1 MQNTQPNLSA
11 RVRRLTESG
20 MMIALATVI
29 SFVCS
34 LIPVPPFN
42 FPFGGG
48 ITIAGMLPIILIA
61 YLYGTRWGLLTGFVY
76 SLIQMLLGHSTVV
89 GLFTPD
95 SDSYMG
101 SIAIAITICLIDYIL
116 AYTVLG
122 FGSIFRKKM
131 SPIKALVLGSI
142 LALTLRYVCHIVSG
156 AIFYGAW
163 AEWFF
168 GDAIGQLAVSRW
180 VLNTFSGNSLA
191 LLYSVVY
198 NGCYMIP
205 EMIITPI
212 IALLVLRIPPLK
224 RRMMA

>member
-1 MQNTQPNLSA
+1 MQHTQFSRTA
-11 RVRRLTESG
+11 RARRLTESG
-20 MMIALATVI
+20 MMVALATVI

-48 ITIAGMLPIILIA
+48 ITIAGMLPVILVA

-76 SLIQMLLGHSTVV
+76 SLIQMLLGHSTVA
-89 GLFTPD
+89 GLFLPVD
-95 SDSYMG
+95 EGGMQLW
-101 SIAIAITICLIDYIL
+101 AALLICFIDYIL

-122 FGSIFRKKM
+122 LGGIFRKKM
-131 SPIKALVLGSI
+131 TAGKALVLGCVVA
-142 LALTLRYVCHIVSG
+142 LAARYLCHIVSG

-168 GDAIGQLAVSRW
+168 TLDGIYNWIGRAV
-180 VLNTFSGNSLA
+180 LETFHGGSLA

-205 EMIITPI
+205 EMIITPLV
-212 IALLVLRIPPLK
+212 AVLVLRIPVLHK
-224 RRMMA
+224 RTLA

>member
-1 MQNTQPNLSA
+1 MKLTLK
-11 RVRRLTESG
+11 VRRLTESG
-20 MMIALATVI
+20 MMIALATAI

-76 SLIQMLLGHSTVV
+76 SLIQMLLGHSTVSS
-89 GLFTPD
+89 LFLPVEEGGMQL
-95 SDSYMG
+95 S
-101 SIAIAITICLIDYIL
+101 AALLICVIDYVI
-116 AYTVLG
+116 AYTALG
-122 FGSIFRKKM
+122 LGGVFRK
-131 SPIKALVLGSI
+131 PLNPVKALVLGSVVA
-142 LALTLRYVCHIVSG
+142 LATRYLCHIISG

-168 GDAIGQLAVSRW
+168 TLEGIYETIGKGILENVK
-180 VLNTFSGNSLA
+180 GGSLA
-191 LLYSVVY
+191 LLYSIIY

-205 EMIITPI
+205 EMIITPAVAAI
-212 IALLVLRIPPLK
+212 IWRIPVLK
-224 RRMMA
+224 NRTLA

>member
-1 MQNTQPNLSA
+1 MQHTHNSRTA
-11 RVRRLTESG
+11 RARRLTESG
-20 MMIALATVI
+20 MMVALATVI

-48 ITIAGMLPIILIA
+48 ITVAGMLPIVLVA

-76 SLIQMLLGHSTVV
+76 SLIQMLLGHSTVA
-89 GLFTPD
+89 GLFLPIED
-95 SDSYMG
+95 GGMR
-101 SIAIAITICLIDYIL
+101 IWAALLVCFIDYIL
-116 AYTVLG
+116 AYTALG
-122 FGSIFRKKM
+122 LGGLFRRRVTTGR
-131 SPIKALVLGSI
+131 ALVLGS
-142 LALTLRYVCHIVSG
+142 LVALTARYLCHIVSG

-168 GDAIGQLAVSRW
+168 TLDGIYDWIGRAALG
-180 VLNTFSGNSLA
+180 TFRGGSLA

-205 EMIITPI
+205 EIIITPLVG
-212 IALLVLRIPPLK
+212 LLVARIPLIRK
-224 RRMMA
+224 RALV

>member
-168 GDAIGQLAVSRW
+168 TESAAKDLALSAWVMRTFSGAGLATVYSLVYNGLYMLPETVITALAAVAVSRLST
-180 VLNTFSGNSLA
+180 VKKA
-191 LLYSVVY
+191 L
-198 NGCYMIP
+198 
-205 EMIITPI
+205 
-212 IALLVLRIPPLK
+212 
-224 RRMMA
+224 

>member
-1 MQNTQPNLSA
+1 MKLSN

-20 MMIALATVI
+20 MMIALATAI

-48 ITIAGMLPIILIA
+48 ITIAGMLPIIIIA

-76 SLIQMLLGHSTVV
+76 SLVQMLLGHSTVV

-101 SIAIAITICLIDYIL
+101 SVTIAIAICVIDYIV

-122 FGSIFRKKM
+122 LGGVFRKKM
-131 SPIKALVLGSI
+131 SPIKALVWGSV
-142 LALTLRYVCHIVSG
+142 LALGLRYVCHIVSG

-168 GDAIGQLAVSRW
+168 TLDGIYETIGKGILD
-180 VLNTFSGNSLA
+180 TFRGNSLS
-191 LLYSVVY
+191 LLYSAVY

-205 EMIITPI
+205 EMILTPI
-212 IALLVLRIPPLK
+212 VATLVWRIPVLK
-224 RRMMA
+224 NRELQ

>member
-1 MQNTQPNLSA
+1 MQHTNLTRTTRA
-11 RVRRLTESG
+11 RRLTESG
-20 MMIALATVI
+20 MMVALATVI

-48 ITIAGMLPIILIA
+48 ITIAGMLPVILVA

-76 SLIQMLLGHSTVV
+76 SLIQMLLGHSTVA
-89 GLFTPD
+89 GLFLPVEEGG
-95 SDSYMG
+95 MQVW
-101 SIAIAITICLIDYIL
+101 AALLICFIDYIL

-122 FGSIFRKKM
+122 LGGLFRKKM
-131 SPIKALVLGSI
+131 TSGKALLLGC
-142 LALTLRYVCHIVSG
+142 LVALGARYLCHIISG

-168 GDAIGQLAVSRW
+168 TLEGIYDWIGRAV
-180 VLNTFSGNSLA
+180 LDTFHGGSLA

-205 EMIITPI
+205 EMIITP
-212 IALLVLRIPPLK
+212 LVGMLVLRIPVLRK
-224 RRMMA
+224 RVTG

>member
-1 MQNTQPNLSA
+1 
-11 RVRRLTESG
+11 
-20 MMIALATVI
+20 MMVALATVI

-48 ITIAGMLPIILIA
+48 ITIAGMLPVILVA

-76 SLIQMLLGHSTVV
+76 SLIQMLLGHSTVA
-89 GLFTPD
+89 GLFLPVEEGG
-95 SDSYMG
+95 MQVW
-101 SIAIAITICLIDYIL
+101 AALLICFIDYIL

-122 FGSIFRKKM
+122 LGGLFRKKM
-131 SPIKALVLGSI
+131 TAGKALVLGCVVA
-142 LALTLRYVCHIVSG
+142 LAARYLCHIVSG

-168 GDAIGQLAVSRW
+168 TLDGIYNWIGRAV
-180 VLNTFSGNSLA
+180 LETFRGGSLA

-212 IALLVLRIPPLK
+212 VAVLVLRIPVLRK
-224 RRMMA
+224 RTLAS

>member
-1 MQNTQPNLSA
+1 MKLTLK
-11 RVRRLTESG
+11 VRRLTESG
-20 MMIALATVI
+20 MMIALATAI

-76 SLIQMLLGHSTVV
+76 SLVQMLLGHSTVSS
-89 GLFTPD
+89 LFLPVEEGG
-95 SDSYMG
+95 MQLG
-101 SIAIAITICLIDYIL
+101 AALLICAIDYVI

-122 FGSIFRKKM
+122 LGGIFRKRL
-131 SPIKALVLGSI
+131 SPVKALVLGSV
-142 LALTLRYVCHIVSG
+142 LALALRYLCHIISG
-156 AIFYGAW
+156 TIFYGAW

-168 GDAIGQLAVSRW
+168 TLDGIYESIGKGILENVK
-180 VLNTFSGNSLA
+180 GGSLS
-191 LLYSVVY
+191 LLYSIIY

-205 EMIITPI
+205 EMIITPAVAAVI
-212 IALLVLRIPPLK
+212 WRIPILK
-224 RRMMA
+224 NRTLA